1 MYARLTIGQLV
12 DARCAEIDLLRMGTE
27 GALRIAKE
35 VLSDLGL
42 TNLLQICFV
51 SIDAASRLIQF
62 YHGDGLACARPL
74 SVKSSEHVTV

>member
-42 TNLLQICFV
+42 SNLLQICFV
-51 SIDAASRLIQF
+51 SIDAASRLVQF
-62 YHGDGLACARPL
+62 YHYGLACARPL